1 MTGHPNDEDQLLEQI
16 VENIPHMVFV
26 KEATDLR
33 FVRLNRAAEV
43 LLGYGREE
51 MLGLRDHDFLPA
63 DEADFCVAID
73 RRVLAERCMIEI
85 EAEFVQTRHNG
96 RRVLHTK
103 KIPIYG
109 GDGRPTYLLGISEDI
124 TERYESELALTASR
138 EEAELHNRER
148 DATVRLLRRV
158 VDEREIDIV
167 FQPIVDIESDLVVGT
182 EALSRFAM
190 EPPRPPDHWFN
201 LAAKLGLGVELEI
214 AALDRSLL
222 HLEALPPGAF
232 LSLNLSPS
240 TLVSDELLSLI
251 DQYPADRIVLE
262 LTEHNRIDDYGE
274 LEPRIEALRRRGAR
288 IAVDDAGAGWS
299 SMQHIVRIRPEMI
312 KIAIDLTRG
321 IDANPTCRALAAA
334 LVAFAAEIGSTVVA
348 EGIETAEELGTLRDL
363 GVALG
368 QGYLLGRPQHLP
380 LPEVPATP
388 R

>member
-1 MTGHPNDEDQLLEQI
+1 MTDHLNDEAQLLEQI

-33 FVRLNRAAEV
+33 FVRFNRAAEV
-43 LLGYGREE
+43 LLGYRREE
-51 MLGLRDHDFLPA
+51 LLGLRDHDFLPA
-63 DEADFCVAID
+63 DEADFLVSVD
-73 RRVLAERCMIEI
+73 RRVLAERRMIEI
-85 EAEFVQTRHNG
+85 EAEFVQSRHNG

-109 GDGRPTYLLGISEDI
+109 EDGHPKYVLGISEDI
-124 TERYESELALTASR
+124 TEHYATELDLAASR

-148 DATVRLLRRV
+148 DATVTALRRV
-158 VDEREIDIV
+158 IDERDIDIV
-167 FQPIVDIESDLVVGT
+167 FQPIVDIESGVVVGT

-190 EPPRPPDHWFN
+190 QPPCRPHHWFN

-214 AALDRSLL
+214 AALDGALRHLGSL
-222 HLEALPPGAF
+222 PQGVF
-232 LSLNLSPS
+232 LSVNLSPA
-240 TLVSDELLSLI
+240 TLVSDSLMSLI
-251 DQYPADRIVLE
+251 DQYPADRLVLE

-274 LEPRIEALRRRGAR
+274 VEPRINALRSQGAR
-288 IAVDDAGAGWS
+288 LAVDDAGAGWS

-312 KIAIDLTRG
+312 KLDIDLTRG

-348 EGIETAEELGTLRDL
+348 EGIETKEELGTLRDL

-380 LPEVPATP
+380 LPEVPATT